1 MQISAIME
9 RDVKTCGP
17 ADSLREAALLMWEG
31 DCGAVPVLDDHRRV
45 VGMITDRDICMSA
58 FFKDVP
64 LSTITI
70 EEVMSRQVHCCRP
83 EQTVAEAEALMRE
96 AQVRRVPIVNDEHE
110 LVGILSLAD
119 IARTMRTQPPSASHE
134 ISLAAVGETL
144 AGIARTRN
152 GSGSY
157 L

>member
-64 LSTITI
+64 LSTINI